1 MDENQKWQEI
11 QITKIAPKE
20 LSEAL
25 GDSKV
30 YVLDVR
36 PLDFALDNT
45 FVHGS
50 VHCALV
56 HLAERWPEIPR
67 DRKII
72 ITDWAMKQSPS
83 AAKYLIEKG
92 FNVIGILK
100 GGMERWNSEGLPSE
114 ERTAVSG
121 KR

>member
-1 MDENQKWQEI
+1 
-11 QITKIAPKE
+11 

-25 GDSKV
+25 SDSKV

-45 FVHGS
+45 FLRGS
-50 VHCALV
+50 VHFALV
-56 HLAERWPEIPR
+56 QLAERWAEIPR
-67 DRKII
+67 DRNII

-100 GGMERWNSEGLPSE
+100 GGMERWNSEGLPAE
-114 ERTAVSG
+114 ERAAMSE

>member
-1 MDENQKWQEI
+1 MSK
-11 QITKIAPKE
+11 A
-20 LSEAL
+20 LS
-25 GDSKV
+25 DSTI

-36 PLDFALDNT
+36 PLDFALDNS
-45 FVHGS
+45 FIRGS

-56 HLAERWPEIPR
+56 HLAERWSEVPR
-67 DRKII
+67 DRKVI

-114 ERTAVSG
+114 ERTAVSE